1 MADAEGIRQV
11 FWNLSRNALKA
22 MPEGGTLRV
31 ELERTEAG
39 RVRICFTDTGQGMPP
54 EQVERLFEPFSS
66 SRTGGTGLGLS
77 IAYQIVRDHGGT
89 INVRSREGHGTTII
103 IELPGSSRVWKQND
117 ER

>member
-1 MADAEGIRQV
+1 
-11 FWNLSRNALKA
+11 

-31 ELERTEAG
+31 ELRRTEHG
-39 RVRICFTDTGQGMPP
+39 RVRVAFADTGQGMSP

-66 SRTGGTGLGLS
+66 TRTGGTGLGLS

-103 IELPGSSRVWKQND
+103 IELPGNQK
-117 ER
+117 